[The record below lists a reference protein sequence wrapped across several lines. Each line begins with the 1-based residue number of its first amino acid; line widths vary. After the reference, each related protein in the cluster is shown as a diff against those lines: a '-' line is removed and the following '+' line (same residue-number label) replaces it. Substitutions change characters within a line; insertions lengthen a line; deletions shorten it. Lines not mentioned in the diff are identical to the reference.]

1 MSLSINLNS
10 AFRTLAALIMLA
22 VSTINVYS
30 QNAKKVDSLQQLL
43 AIAKSNT
50 AKIEILK
57 HITEITQDRK
67 QLEEGFTQM
76 AMLGK
81 TVKDYPS
88 ICLALSQLG
97 YYAYEK
103 RDYTAAEMIFR
114 EGMELAKKTGNDFAF
129 GRMCNTMMSISDKK
143 GDMVTAINYLKEG
156 EKLLIKTNKPVNL
169 TRLYCNASE
178 LYKDHN
184 MSEKALEYARKAYS
198 TALSSGEKEPMTTAS
213 WYLANR
219 LQIFGKYDSA
229 LHYYIQGLNIAES
242 LELGYTQGDMLRGI
256 SSVYSDLRQYSPAK
270 EFLKK
275 AIIKYDSVHVKD
287 RVTECEESLSY
298 IDFMTGD
305 FDKVKEYLHIRELM
319 VTADS
324 LENKRYINKWLANLA
339 LVDGR
344 VEDWVKYYR
353 QYEEADAALTNNKIQ
368 KNILELEAK
377 YNLAKKE
384 SELLQKETENR
395 KRLWIIGALA
405 FGLLSLVAI
414 ALMQYGNYKNKN
426 KITEQKTIIE
436 KQNAL
441 SEERLRIAAD
451 MHDDV
456 GAGLS
461 RIRYITSSLQNPD
474 GSSNEGMIEK
484 IVSLSD
490 ESVEKMNEIIWAL
503 NQGNQQLAELIYYIR
518 SQCSEM
524 ANQAGMAFT
533 FELPENIPSITLGW
547 KECRNIYLL
556 VKEAV
561 NNAIKHA
568 GGTSITIE
576 CSIGNDLQIS
586 VADDGKGFDPDLVK
600 KNGNGLLN
608 YIKRIDNLKGTYQL
622 ITAPAK
628 GTKLLFSI
636 PLMNAR

>member
-1 MSLSINLNS
+1 
-10 AFRTLAALIMLA
+10 
-22 VSTINVYS
+22 
-30 QNAKKVDSLQQLL
+30 
-43 AIAKSNT
+43 
-50 AKIEILK
+50 
-57 HITEITQDRK
+57 
-67 QLEEGFTQM
+67 
-76 AMLGK
+76 
-81 TVKDYPS
+81 
-88 ICLALSQLG
+88 
-97 YYAYEK
+97 
-103 RDYTAAEMIFR
+103 
-114 EGMELAKKTGNDFAF
+114 MELAKKTGNDFAF

-344 VEDWVKYYR
+344 VEDWEKYYR

-474 GSSNEGMIEK
+474 GSSNEGMIQK

-524 ANQAGMAFT
+524 ANQAAMAFT
-533 FELPENIPSITLGW
+533 LELPENIPSITLGW

-586 VADDGKGFDPDLVK
+586 VSDDGKGFDPDLVK